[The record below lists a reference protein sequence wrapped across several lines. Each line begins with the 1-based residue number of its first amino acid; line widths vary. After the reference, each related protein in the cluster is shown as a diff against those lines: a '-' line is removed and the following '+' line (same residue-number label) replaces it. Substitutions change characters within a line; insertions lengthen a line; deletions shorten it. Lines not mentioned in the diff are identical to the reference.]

1 MSDSLG
7 LVSHTSSNSTVQ
19 SETHNCPFGVVP
31 FPNIHDPVMDL
42 PIPLGHVVFKSRTP
56 PGCQLCKG
64 LLDEQ
69 QADSPVQTCSKDN
82 GS

>member
-7 LVSHTSSNSTVQ
+7 LVSHSSSNSTVQ
-19 SETHNCPFGVVP
+19 SETHNLPFCVAP
-31 FPNIHDPVMDL
+31 FPNVHDPIMDL

-56 PGCQLCKG
+56 LGCQLYKG

-69 QADSPVQTCSKDN
+69 QADSPVQTSSKDN